1 MVSKKSPTG
10 RNKKRNQP
18 QKPPTDKLFEDL
30 IFELHRVT
38 RAWPDEFPA
47 IEEFLTK
54 RLNAKNKQ

>member
-1 MVSKKSPTG
+1 MANKKFQIG
-10 RNKKRNQP
+10 RNKKYNSP

-38 RAWPDEFPA
+38 RAWPNEFPA

-54 RLNAKNKQ
+54 RLNTKNKQ